1 MPSLSFL
8 FFTLNDVIMYIR
20 MVTDTILLW
29 LATIDYYL
37 LLLFVWAIHVSLL
50 SLVNKKATINNV
62 LAFNR
67 QNYLERLFFPFLW
80 IWDRNFYV
88 VIGACLLSIGPVL
101 EGRTCAVWRC
111 RLALYQVTN

>member
-1 MPSLSFL
+1 MAAKEKKKANFFLLSLSFL
-8 FFTLNDVIMYIR
+8 FFTTNVVNMYIT

-29 LATIDYYL
+29 LTTMDYYL

-50 SLVNKKATINNV
+50 SLVNKKATINKV
-62 LAFNR
+62 LAFNT

-88 VIGACLLSIGPVL
+88 VIKA
-101 EGRTCAVWRC
+101 
-111 RLALYQVTN
+111 

>member
-1 MPSLSFL
+1 
-8 FFTLNDVIMYIR
+8 MYIT

-29 LATIDYYL
+29 LTTMDYYL

-50 SLVNKKATINNV
+50 SLVNKKATINKV
-62 LAFNR
+62 LAFNT

-80 IWDRNFYV
+80 IWDRDFYV

-101 EGRTCAVWRC
+101 EGRTCHVWHC
-111 RLALYQVTN
+111 RLGLYQVTN